1 MSLISFAS
9 QAYGLDDDTT
19 MTQWQHDFRR
29 LMGTINPTS
38 HATSMV
44 LSLLSASIRE
54 AQPLPPYLPIPQPYG
69 LSARLE
75 ELDGDIL
82 SLRHVNEPGYAV
94 FAVLQLSSRCI
105 FLDMQ
110 KLVTTVKELVG
121 EMDFSYHVVNEAGRT
136 SSSAASGHDGAE
148 GEKAKG
154 D

>member
-9 QAYGLDDDTT
+9 QGYGFENDTT
-19 MTQWQHDFRR
+19 SQWPQDFRR

-38 HATSMV
+38 HATTMV

-54 AQPLPPYLPIPQPYG
+54 AQPLPPYLPLPQPYG

-75 ELDGDIL
+75 ELDRDIL
-82 SLRHVNEPGYAV
+82 SLRHMNEPGYAA

-105 FLDMQ
+105 FLDMEN
-110 KLVTTVKELVG
+110 LVNMVKELVG
-121 EMDFSYHVVNEAGRT
+121 ELDFSFHVVKEAGRRP
-136 SSSAASGHDGAE
+136 SSNESGIDGVE
-148 GEKAKG
+148 RMKPKG